1 MRECSEVRAE
11 VKIADIRSCQIS
23 PMCKSDC
30 ENYPE
35 FKLKLGG
42 FEGFEMARK
51 TDGIYVLS
59 EPAALV
65 RQNF

>member
-1 MRECSEVRAE
+1 M
-11 VKIADIRSCQIS
+11 KITDIRSCQIILQKS

-59 EPAALV
+59 EPAAMV

>member
-1 MRECSEVRAE
+1 
-11 VKIADIRSCQIS
+11 
-23 PMCKSDC
+23 MCKSDC

-59 EPAALV
+59 VPAASV